1 MDLVLFEDAMRHVTK
16 ITRIISQPSGHVLL
30 VGVGGSGKQSLARLA
45 SHICTYST
53 FQITISQTYGMN
65 ELKKNLSTLYTKSG
79 MKEEGILFF
88 FTDGQITS
96 ERFLVYTD
104 DLLSSGEVADLY
116 APEDKDNII
125 NQIRAKV
132 KSAGVQDSCGNCW
145 NYYIDRVKVQS
156 SHGSLLLTCR

>member
-16 ITRIISQPSGHVLL
+16 ITRIISQPSGHALL
-30 VGVGGSGKQSLARLA
+30 IGVGGSGKQSLTRLA

-65 ELKKNLSTLYTKSG
+65 ELKQDLNSLYTKTG
-79 MKEEGILFF
+79 MKEEGILFL
-88 FTDGQITS
+88 FTDGQITN
-96 ERFLVYTD
+96 ERFLVYIN

-132 KSAGVQDSCGNCW
+132 KGAGIQDTRENCW
-145 NYYIDRVKVQS
+145 NYYIDLVKVQS